1 MGFLDHYLDVP
12 VDLSKALFICTAND
26 ISTIS
31 GPLRDRMEMIEV
43 SGYITDEKVEIA
55 RNYLI
60 PKCHEQTGMTGEQIN
75 FDRDSL
81 VYLIDKHCRESGV
94 RNLQK
99 KIERIFRKSARKGKI
114 LI

>member
-1 MGFLDHYLDVP
+1 MDVP

-26 ISTIS
+26 IGTIS

-60 PKCHEQTGMTGEQIN
+60 PKFGLKNTISKLKLN
-75 FDRDSL
+75 KNKSL
-81 VYLIDKHCRESGV
+81 SFK
-94 RNLQK
+94 NA
-99 KIERIFRKSARKGKI
+99 F
-114 LI
+114 